1 MAEQAA
7 TGARNSGGSDGFAR
21 RDPGPGATEGMGGQQ
36 PAQQSAQTAPA
47 PPRLTPESWDEGG
60 FLNRNPEVRAAVDNG
75 TWASGYDFNR
85 AYQGHAGVP
94 YEQAMSFSQ
103 PDKYVEDLLAT
114 QPNTVMPYR
123 GY

>member
-1 MAEQAA
+1 
-7 TGARNSGGSDGFAR
+7 
-21 RDPGPGATEGMGGQQ
+21 
-36 PAQQSAQTAPA
+36 
-47 PPRLTPESWDEGG
+47 
-60 FLNRNPEVRAAVDNG
+60 
-75 TWASGYDFNR
+75 
-85 AYQGHAGVP
+85 VP